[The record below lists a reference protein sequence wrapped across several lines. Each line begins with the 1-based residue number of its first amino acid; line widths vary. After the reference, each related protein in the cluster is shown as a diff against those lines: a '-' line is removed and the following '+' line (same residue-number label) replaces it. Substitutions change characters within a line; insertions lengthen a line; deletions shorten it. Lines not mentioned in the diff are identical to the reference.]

1 MAWALLNVHLRGRRI
16 EEAAFAV
23 FHDRSD
29 LDERELDLPALVDD
43 IRGYALY
50 STLHDLMD
58 RWPGLE
64 GVSDEAALFA
74 RERYQKYLVERLA
87 AFVLSFHRARG
98 AARGIRTCAV
108 DARAWWQAEPAAQA
122 QAARLAA
129 LADRVLALLSGLD
142 HLRNSLVAQ
151 ADAVVAIGGGA
162 GTLTEIGLAWIY
174 RRLIVA
180 LRVEGWSGELADRR
194 IDERIRH
201 PDIADDRV
209 FGASHAVEA
218 ADIVTARIGEYG
230 RRHSG
235 IRSRGP

>member
-1 MAWALLNVHLRGRRI
+1 MTPPDRHRMVAVIGDGGVVAGSSKYRLARELGWVLCERGFRIVTGGLGGVMEAASLGARESSAWTPGSVIALLPGFDPDQANPY
-16 EEAAFAV
+16 A
-23 FHDRSD
+23 
-29 LDERELDLPALVDD
+29 D
-43 IRGYALY
+43 IVIP
-50 STLHDLMD
+50 T
-58 RWPGLE
+58 
-64 GVSDEAALFA
+64 
-74 RERYQKYLVERLA
+74 
-87 AFVLSFHRARG
+87 
-98 AARGIRTCAV
+98 
-108 DARAWWQAEPAAQA
+108 
-122 QAARLAA
+122 
-129 LADRVLALLSGLD
+129 GLD

-201 PDIADDRV
+201 AEIADDRV
-209 FGASHAVEA
+209 FGASDAVEA
-218 ADIVTARIGEYG
+218 ADIVTTRIGEYG